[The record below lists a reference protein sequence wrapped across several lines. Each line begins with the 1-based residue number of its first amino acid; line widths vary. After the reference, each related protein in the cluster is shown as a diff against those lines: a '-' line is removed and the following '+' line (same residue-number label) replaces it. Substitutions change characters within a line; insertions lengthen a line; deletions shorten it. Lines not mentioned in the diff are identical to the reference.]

1 MRGHLAGQA
10 GSSVLGKDLKGL
22 FRDHRRELQAYLTET
37 VRDADLAADL
47 TQETFLRYARHVGEG
62 EGTVQHV
69 RSYLYRTARNLA
81 IDHVRQQARQRTDAV
96 ENRTLAEVADDRPSL
111 EEAAISRQR
120 LTALRDAVDE
130 LPDRT
135 RRIFILS
142 KLEGLRQKEVAA
154 ALDISESSVRKHLVM
169 ALQHVMQRMRP

>member
-1 MRGHLAGQA
+1 M
-10 GSSVLGKDLKGL
+10 GKDLKGL

-37 VRDADLAADL
+37 VRDPELAADL
-47 TQETFLRYARHVGEG
+47 TQETFLRYARQIEDASGA
-62 EGTVQHV
+62 VQHV

-96 ENRTLAEVADDRPSL
+96 ENDILDRLADDTPSV
-111 EEAAISRQR
+111 EDAAISRQR
-120 LTALRDAVDE
+120 LDVLRQAVGD

-142 KLEGLRQKEVAA
+142 RLEGMKQKEVAE
-154 ALDISESSVRKHLVM
+154 LLKISESSVRKHLAM
-169 ALQHVMQRMRP
+169 ALQHVMQRVQR

>member
-1 MRGHLAGQA
+1 M
-10 GSSVLGKDLKGL
+10 
-22 FRDHRRELQAYLTET
+22 
-37 VRDADLAADL
+37 
-47 TQETFLRYARHVGEG
+47 
-62 EGTVQHV
+62 
-69 RSYLYRTARNLA
+69 A